1 MIEYSRK
8 GDVIMT
14 DFLLKHFVPGY
25 PDKADTP
32 AIRTK
37 CGVFAGIVGI
47 ICNALLC
54 AFKFF
59 SGIISGSVAISA
71 DAVNNLSDASSSIIT
86 LLGFRIASK
95 PADDEHPYGHG
106 RSEYL
111 SGLAVSVI
119 IIIIGAGMVRSSIE
133 KIIDPSPISGGVLPL
148 IILLVSIAVKL
159 WMAAFNHRLGKTIA
173 SKTLEATA
181 SDSRNDVISTAAVF
195 VSTLLQM
202 KFGWHLD
209 GWMGLGVAIFILWNG
224 WGLINDSIAPIL
236 GQTPDPELVKH
247 ICSVIKSY
255 PQIIGIHDL
264 IIHDYGPGRQFAS
277 LHVEISA
284 DEDVLESHDVIDR
297 IERRFLKEDGLHVVI
312 HYDPVIIGD
321 AETEEAK
328 KIFSDAAKSYD
339 DRLSI
344 HDLRIVPG
352 TTHTNI
358 VFDLIV
364 PRELDDKT
372 KEIKKYL
379 SEIASEHNSKWIC
392 VITSEHSFTG
402 I

>member
-1 MIEYSRK
+1 
-8 GDVIMT
+8 MT
-14 DFLLKHFVPGY
+14 DFLLRHFIKGY
-25 PDKADTP
+25 PEKADTP
-32 AIRTK
+32 AVRTK

-47 ICNALLC
+47 LCNVLLC

-71 DAVNNLSDASSSIIT
+71 DAINNLSDASSSIIT

-111 SGLAVSVI
+111 SSLAVSVI
-119 IIIIGAGMVRSSIE
+119 ILIIGAGMVRSSIE
-133 KIIDPSPISGGVLPL
+133 KIINPSEISEDFLPL
-148 IILLVSIAVKL
+148 IILAVSIVVKL
-159 WMAAFNHRLGKTIA
+159 WMASFNHRLGKAIS

-209 GWMGLGVAIFILWNG
+209 GWMGLFVAVFILWNG
-224 WGLINDSIAPIL
+224 WGLIQDSIAPIL
-236 GQTPDPELVKH
+236 GQMPDPELVKH
-247 ICSVIKSY
+247 ISSVIKSY
-255 PQIIGIHDL
+255 PQILGIHDL
-264 IIHDYGPGRQFAS
+264 IVHDYGPGRQFAS

-284 DEDVLESHDVIDR
+284 DADVLESHDIIDR

-312 HYDPVIIGD
+312 HYDPVVVGD
-321 AETEEAK
+321 AETEKAK
-328 KIFSDAAKSYD
+328 KILSDAAKAYD
-339 DRLSI
+339 ERLSI

-358 VFDLIV
+358 VFDLTV
-364 PRELDDKT
+364 PRELDSKT
-372 KEIKKYL
+372 KEIKSYL
-379 SEIASEHNSKWIC
+379 SEIASEHNRKWMC